1 MSTIIARMLGHALR
15 GQGAHVEVTSAIDG
29 LDWQLA
35 GVRPPDAPHSVFRVL
50 NHMIFWQEI
59 YLQRLTGASA
69 PSPAR
74 AAEGWPGADAPRSER
89 EWLAAVERF
98 GLGLSSAEAL
108 VRAETLEEVLPNW
121 NHRTRCEAISFIASH
136 NSYHIGQIVV
146 LRRILGAW
154 PPPTGGDTW

>member
-1 MSTIIARMLGHALR
+1 VSTIIARMLGHALR

-74 AAEGWPGADAPRSER
+74 AAAQAAARPAPPAPTTSTSQLR
-89 EWLAAVERF
+89 
-98 GLGLSSAEAL
+98 GSAL
-108 VRAETLEEVLPNW
+108 TRASYPALPNPK
-121 NHRTRCEAISFIASH
+121 NKRGLCS
-136 NSYHIGQIVV
+136 
-146 LRRILGAW
+146 
-154 PPPTGGDTW
+154 